1 MDSDIKRL
9 LERYWECE
17 TSLEEE
23 QELRDYFN
31 KNEVPEDWKE
41 TALLFKYFDSQKKLA
56 SKKAGFDPKAGGH
69 VPANRGKVVRMAMAT
84 AKIAAGVLVLVA
96 AIYLVRQEIRKSYP
110 EEVADTYSDPQLAFE
125 ETKKALLM
133 ISKTFGKVRQEAG
146 RITVFNEA
154 EKIIQDGAA
163 KEEKDK
169 TKL

>member
-1 MDSDIKRL
+1 M
-9 LERYWECE
+9 
-17 TSLEEE
+17 
-23 QELRDYFN
+23 
-31 KNEVPEDWKE
+31 
-41 TALLFKYFDSQKKLA
+41 
-56 SKKAGFDPKAGGH
+56 
-69 VPANRGKVVRMAMAT
+69 PANRGKVVRMAMAT

-133 ISKTFGKVRQEAG
+133 ISKTFGKARQEAG